1 MCVGRLFDQDVV
13 WLELQAEAYLVAL
26 DALVS
31 VRRAHVSLFRNPYMV

>member
-26 DALVS
+26 DALVR
-31 VRRAHVSLFRNPYMV
+31 VHQGYVLLFRNP